1 MYRLVYIIL
10 YMLYKLIR
18 KSFRL
23 TTVYIYRECIQIHV
37 LLVLHIDDIQYK
49 SNVNNKE
56 RHLIL
61 LYTIFQISALYLPLF
76 GVGGG
81 VFLGKGGILTA
92 HYHLSYHYLSYH
104 HLSYHHLSYQSFVLL
119 LSRTIICPTL
129 EKIDHLSY
137 QLYVLLL
144 LLVLLVGKGCD

>member
-49 SNVNNKE
+49 SNVNKKE

-81 VFLGKGGILTA
+81 EVFQRRGDILT
-92 HYHLSYHYLSYH
+92 YISVYIEVCIWSISLSLSVFPSLSLSFSPIISPALYIMSLLYMYKYLP
-104 HLSYHHLSYQSFVLL
+104 LNL
-119 LSRTIICPTL
+119 LSIYSN
-129 EKIDHLSY
+129 KM
-137 QLYVLLL
+137 
-144 LLVLLVGKGCD
+144 